1 MTVQEIFDSLLIK
14 EIEEEM
20 IDLDESISYSS
31 RKQPIGEVETIRTL
45 IRIRR
50 NLITDMFVM
59 DEHYKKLLLEFN
71 DILKSQLIQ
80 MRKETI
86 KAVQSVMNAGVTGEI
101 QGVGK
106 CYLGYRYSELHP
118 VQTTRAKKVWAIL
131 NGTIDDYVHCYE
143 DGVLEGGYMVHECLK
158 PDSENQML
166 YLNKKTDNWNDGLD
180 RVLTKDMNLIYPIH
194 HLVFHTDFSIFDLLW
209 VRDFNVEIH
218 IESDYKTNQDVEE
231 KN

>member
-71 DILKSQLIQ
+71 DILKS
-80 MRKETI
+80 
-86 KAVQSVMNAGVTGEI
+86 
-101 QGVGK
+101 
-106 CYLGYRYSELHP
+106 
-118 VQTTRAKKVWAIL
+118 
-131 NGTIDDYVHCYE
+131 
-143 DGVLEGGYMVHECLK
+143 
-158 PDSENQML
+158 
-166 YLNKKTDNWNDGLD
+166 
-180 RVLTKDMNLIYPIH
+180 
-194 HLVFHTDFSIFDLLW
+194 
-209 VRDFNVEIH
+209 
-218 IESDYKTNQDVEE
+218 
-231 KN
+231 

>member
-1 MTVQEIFDSLLIK
+1 
-14 EIEEEM
+14 
-20 IDLDESISYSS
+20 
-31 RKQPIGEVETIRTL
+31 
-45 IRIRR
+45 
-50 NLITDMFVM
+50 
-59 DEHYKKLLLEFN
+59 
-71 DILKSQLIQ
+71 

-166 YLNKKTDNWNDGLD
+166 YLNEKT
-180 RVLTKDMNLIYPIH
+180 
-194 HLVFHTDFSIFDLLW
+194 
-209 VRDFNVEIH
+209 
-218 IESDYKTNQDVEE
+218 
-231 KN
+231 